1 MVDNCSDNY
10 HVPTSHL
17 SSARVQ
23 SRWLGRPRLSH
34 EDQFASPN
42 KHAFVNGHSI
52 TFRDADDNAP
62 RYMHGVSS
70 ETMHLF
76 QEYHAATMPEVQTSR
91 WKLCQPTPSSRNATS
106 AAAMCTR

>member
-23 SRWLGRPRLSH
+23 TRYLGRPRLSH

-42 KHAFVNGHSI
+42 KHDCRVAGDSV
-52 TFRDADDNAP
+52 D
-62 RYMHGVSS
+62 
-70 ETMHLF
+70 
-76 QEYHAATMPEVQTSR
+76 
-91 WKLCQPTPSSRNATS
+91 RNAMKRIWSVGRARGSTQRQ
-106 AAAMCTR
+106 AR

>member
-23 SRWLGRPRLSH
+23 TRYLGRPRLSH

-42 KHAFVNGHSI
+42 KHAFVNGHGV
-52 TFRDADDNAP
+52 TFRDADDSTP
-62 RYMHGVSS
+62 RYVHGVSS
-70 ETMHLF
+70 ETLRLF
-76 QEYHAATMPEVQTSR
+76 QEYHDSTMP
-91 WKLCQPTPSSRNATS
+91 
-106 AAAMCTR
+106 